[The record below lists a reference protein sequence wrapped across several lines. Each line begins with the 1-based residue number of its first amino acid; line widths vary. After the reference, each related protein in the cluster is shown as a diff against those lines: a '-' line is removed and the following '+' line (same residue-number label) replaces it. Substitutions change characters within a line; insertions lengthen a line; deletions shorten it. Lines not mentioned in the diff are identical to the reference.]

1 MSFLFGYSYLHLE
14 FYYQKIRNLQQ
25 YLKVDHCKFD
35 NVDKRNIIKYASFQ
49 FFFLFFQQGK
59 KYTTPFLYT
68 NNIFEIYIVDVVFS
82 IFALN
87 ICCQN
92 FPLLYDDKS
101 LKKITLRNLKYKYAN
116 MTNTGEFK
124 YLSRIDNKFLIIS
137 C

>member
-1 MSFLFGYSYLHLE
+1 MQVFNFSFYFSN
-14 FYYQKIRNLQQ
+14 K
-25 YLKVDHCKFD
+25 
-35 NVDKRNIIKYASFQ
+35 
-49 FFFLFFQQGK
+49 GK

-92 FPLLYDDKS
+92 FPFFYDDKS

>member
-1 MSFLFGYSYLHLE
+1 MQVFNFSFYFS
-14 FYYQKIRNLQQ
+14 N
-25 YLKVDHCKFD
+25 
-35 NVDKRNIIKYASFQ
+35 KR
-49 FFFLFFQQGK
+49 K
-59 KYTTPFLYT
+59 KYTTPFLKIY
-68 NNIFEIYIVDVVFS
+68 NNIFKIYIVDVVFS